1 MNFIEK
7 YYSKYP
13 DEKIIRRF
21 KQICVAEALSWLF
34 LFTAMVW
41 IRLDPEGLFAIVYIS
56 TIGTIHGFFFTLYLI
71 FLPAVRKIY
80 SWDDEDSI
88 FALCAAFFPFATIWV
103 DKKLTK
109 KNREE

>member
-1 MNFIEK
+1 MNIIEK
-7 YYSKYP
+7 YFSKHP
-13 DEKIIRRF
+13 EEKIIRLF
-21 KQICVAEALSWLF
+21 KQICLSEAISWFF

-41 IRLDPEGLFAIVYIS
+41 IRIEPESVFAIVYIS
-56 TIGTIHGFFFTLYLI
+56 TIGSIHGLFFTLYLI

-103 DKKLTK
+103 DKKLTN
-109 KNREE
+109 KNRDQ